1 MFSHSE
7 IEKTWKEKGKNLE
20 IPNVLIAN
28 YMDKYYYVLRDSSV
42 VIFVIPENCSSTF
55 AIVKKYCTISE
66 DNDKNRFYKI
76 DNLENLTIVSCPTN
90 KSPYEKFIIDN
101 FISK

>member
-7 IEKTWKEKGKNLE
+7 IQKTWREKGKKLE
-20 IPNVLIAN
+20 VPEILTAR
-28 YMDKYYYVLRDSSV
+28 YMEKSYYVLRDSSV
-42 VIFVIPENCSSTF
+42 VIFIIPENCSSTF

-66 DNDKNRFYKI
+66 DNEKNKFYKI
-76 DNLENLTIVSCPTN
+76 ENLENLTIVSCPSN